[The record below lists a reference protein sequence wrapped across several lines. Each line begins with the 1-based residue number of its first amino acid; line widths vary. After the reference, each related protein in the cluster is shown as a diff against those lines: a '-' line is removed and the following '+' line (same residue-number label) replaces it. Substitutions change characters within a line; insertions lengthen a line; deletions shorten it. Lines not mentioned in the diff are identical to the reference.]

1 MAEEKEKP
9 IKAKSASLIGQIFAA
24 VWIACWCSYK
34 FIKGTIEVT
43 DVLYSGIGIAAC
55 FSPVYF
61 SIVLDKI
68 KEIRFG
74 DSK

>member
-1 MAEEKEKP
+1 MEEQKA
-9 IKAKSASLIGQIFAA
+9 IKAKSASLIGQIFSA
-24 VWIACWCSYK
+24 VWITVWCTYK
-34 FIKGTIEVT
+34 FIRSAEIQVT

-68 KEIRFG
+68 KDIRFG
-74 DSK
+74 DKS